1 MKNIKL
7 ITNLMIAILAG
18 IQFSYGQLEAELELE
33 QFVSTACIGYTIKM
47 SNLNAGDQRFRYLD
61 CDGLEVE
68 IIQAPKTGVMT
79 YSFCGLENQDI
90 QRDFV
95 YLTGDSFKVKK
106 GACNL
111 TPDFGAC
118 IGYTIDISNLN
129 AGDQR
134 FRYFDCDGL
143 EVEII
148 QAQKT
153 GVMTYSFC
161 GLENQDIQR
170 EFVYLTGDTFNV
182 TEGACNNPTP
192 ILGEYTAPLRSSNG
206 GDRSKSR
213 QEGEPFNAKVF
224 PNPTN
229 GNATLTWDEDE
240 VTTLTIIDLSGKQ
253 VLNQII
259 AKGTRSASFTIN
271 DPGVY
276 FALIEQNGEKKW
288 SGKIVKL

>member
-7 ITNLMIAILAG
+7 ITNLMMAILAG
-18 IQFSYGQLEAELELE
+18 IQFSYGQLEAELEQLA
-33 QFVSTACIGYTIKM
+33 SKACIGYTIEM
-47 SNLNAGDQRFRYLD
+47 SNFNAGDQ
-61 CDGLEVE
+61 
-68 IIQAPKTGVMT
+68 I
-79 YSFCGLENQDI
+79 
-90 QRDFV
+90 
-95 YLTGDSFKVKK
+95 
-106 GACNL
+106 
-111 TPDFGAC
+111 
-118 IGYTIDISNLN
+118 
-129 AGDQR
+129 

-143 EVEII
+143 EVEIT

-170 EFVYLTGDTFNV
+170 EFVSLPGDTFNA
-182 TEGACNNPTP
+182 TEGACNLTP
-192 ILGEYTAPLRSSNG
+192 ILREYTAPLISSDG
-206 GDRSKSR
+206 GDRPKSR

-240 VTTLTIIDLSGKQ
+240 VTTLTIVDLSGKK

-259 AKGTRSASFTIN
+259 AKGTTSASFTIN

-288 SGKIVKL
+288 FGKMVKL

>member
-18 IQFSYGQLEAELELE
+18 IQFSYGQFGAELE
-33 QFVSTACIGYTIKM
+33 QVTSKTCIGYTIKM
-47 SNLNAGDQRFRYLD
+47 SNLNAGDQKFRYLD

-68 IIQAPKTGVMT
+68 ITQAQKTGVMT

-90 QRDFV
+90 QREFV
-95 YLTGDSFKVKK
+95 YLTGDTFRVKK
-106 GACNL
+106 GACNP

-118 IGYTIDISNLN
+118 IGYTIDMSNLN

-134 FRYFDCDGL
+134 FRYFDCEGF

-170 EFVYLTGDTFNV
+170 EFVYLNGDTFNV
-182 TEGACNNPTP
+182 TEGACNNLTP
-192 ILGEYTAPLRSSNG
+192 ILDEDTAPLRSSYG
-206 GDRSKSR
+206 RDRAKSIKER
-213 QEGEPFNAKVF
+213 EPFNAKVF

-240 VTTLTIIDLSGKQ
+240 VTTLTIVDLSGKQ

-259 AKGTRSASFTIN
+259 AKGTTSASFTIN